1 MCSLGV
7 QEMTEKDG
15 VVEFRSSQSCTCP
28 ECGGKDVQTRYETEE
43 FRYGVGEHAIAI
55 SVELPLR
62 QCAACGFQYFDH
74 VADETRHEAVCRAL
88 GVMTPQEIQAVRQA
102 FGFSRREF
110 SVLTGLG
117 EASLGRWECGTLIQS
132 QANDRYLYLL
142 SVPENIERLRIRP
155 ERARL
160 VDERIIED
168 STETNVLRFPALSWE
183 EQENARGR
191 AAMFFLAP
199 ALVPV
204 VN

>member
-1 MCSLGV
+1 M
-7 QEMTEKDG
+7 Q
-15 VVEFRSSQSCTCP
+15 TC
-28 ECGGKDVQTRYETEE
+28 YETEE

-117 EASLGRWECGTLIQS
+117 EASLGRWERGTLIQS

-142 SVPENIERLRIRP
+142 SVPENIERLRTRP

-160 VDERIIED
+160 VDERIIEG
-168 STETNVLRFPALSWE
+168 STETNVLRFPALPWE
-183 EQENARGR
+183 EQENARRR
-191 AAMFFLAP
+191 AAMFSLAP
-199 ALVPV
+199 ALVPL